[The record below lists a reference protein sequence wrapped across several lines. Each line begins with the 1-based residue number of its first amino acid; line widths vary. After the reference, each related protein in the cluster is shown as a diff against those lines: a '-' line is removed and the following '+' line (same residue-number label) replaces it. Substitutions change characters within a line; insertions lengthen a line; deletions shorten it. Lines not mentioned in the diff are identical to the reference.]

1 MKRLPNTLKQFDVL
15 TIGETMLRLSPPRG
29 QRLEQAGCLEVAVG
43 GAESNVAVALSRLGL
58 RVAWLSRLVDNA
70 LGRRVVQTLRA
81 HGVDVSHVIWAS
93 QGRIGLYF
101 VEFGAPPR
109 LTEVI
114 YDRQGSAMSAMTLG
128 DMSQALLD
136 DTRLVHLTGITPALS
151 PQCRELVAGV
161 LRMAADRKVLRSF
174 DVNYRT
180 KLWTESEA
188 RAVMEDLCEGLDVL
202 FLTEQDMLRLFGD
215 HRVGGAALNWLQDRF
230 LVKTAV
236 LTLGED
242 GAMAVDREGRMHRVQ
257 GFSSREVDPL
267 GSGDAFASGFL
278 YVYLTAGE
286 DQVERALQLG
296 ASAAA
301 MKRTI
306 AGDLALISLEEIQ
319 QVLSDSGDQIRR

>member
-1 MKRLPNTLKQFDVL
+1 MSKRFDVL

-43 GAESNVAVALSRLGL
+43 GAESNVAVALARLGL
-58 RVAWLSRLVDNA
+58 RVAWTSRLVDNA
-70 LGRRVVQTLRA
+70 LGRRIVQTLRA
-81 HGVDVSHVIWAS
+81 HGVDVSHVVWAPT
-93 QGRIGLYF
+93 GRIGLYF
-101 VEFGAPPR
+101 VDFGSPPR

-114 YDRQGSAMSAMTLG
+114 YDRQGSAMSAMTLS
-128 DMSQALLD
+128 DISQALLD

-151 PQCRELVAGV
+151 PQCRDLVAEV
-161 LRMAADRKVLRSF
+161 LRMAADRNVLRSF
-174 DVNYRT
+174 DINYRT

-188 RAVMEDLCEGLDVL
+188 RVVMEDLCAGLDVL

-215 HRVGGAALNWLQDRF
+215 DRVGEAALHWLQDRF

-236 LTLGED
+236 LTLGQD
-242 GAMAVDREGRMHRVQ
+242 GAMALDRAGRTYRVQ
-257 GFSSREVDPL
+257 GFRSRDIDPL

-278 YVYLTAGE
+278 YVYLTGGA
-286 DQVERALQLG
+286 DDVERALRFG

-306 AGDLALISLEEIQ
+306 AGDMALISLEEIQ
-319 QVLSDSGDQIRR
+319 QVLSDSGEQIRR